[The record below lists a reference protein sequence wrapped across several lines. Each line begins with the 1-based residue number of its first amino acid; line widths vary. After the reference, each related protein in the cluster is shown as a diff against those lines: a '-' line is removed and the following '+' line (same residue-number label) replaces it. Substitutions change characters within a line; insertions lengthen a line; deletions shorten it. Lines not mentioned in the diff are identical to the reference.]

1 MKKTNDIQNENFIF
15 IPDEIQYQF
24 DSYIENVIIP
34 LLEAGE
40 DTPIVEPQYWDLL
53 ILLRYS
59 GLRLQEVLHL
69 IAEHVDKRKECLQYD
84 SQEDCKPYLNYCLFK
99 KSGTPFTKMSISHLE
114 DSSGRNMVERAIIRQ
129 KNRVEN
135 LPATSDGS
143 YYLFREVNS
152 KSEIVTVSV
161 MKVNCILK
169 KISETIPL
177 NTFDGAVYKLS
188 PRQFR
193 ATTIKDMVKLHN
205 I

>member
-1 MKKTNDIQNENFIF
+1 MKKSSNIKNQNFIF
-15 IPDEIQYQF
+15 MPHEIKNQF
-24 DSYIENVIIP
+24 DDYIENVIIP
-34 LLEAGE
+34 LLEVGE

-99 KSGTPFTKMSISHLE
+99 KSGTPFTKISISHLE

-161 MKVNCILK
+161 MKVNRMLK
-169 KISETIPL
+169 KLSERIPL
-177 NTFDGAVYKLS
+177 KTLDGSIYKLS

-193 ATTIKDMVKLHN
+193 TTVISHMVS
-205 I
+205 